1 MSKQTLIKGGY
12 VHNGKGK
19 QFTTLRDAL
28 ANDANCGC
36 GLDCKNG
43 YLVLPNFN
51 PVSGDIDGYYAV
63 YIVDGSITIDTVA
76 EAKATIQLY
85 CNNSAISATSV
96 TISGCT
102 GENLPIGENVQL
114 TATVLPSGAIQTG
127 NWTSSHP
134 AKATVNSSSGLV
146 TAIAAGTSTIT
157 FTSNDGGFTATC
169 VITVVSVG

>member
-63 YIVDGSITIDTVA
+63 YIVDGNITIDTVA

-102 GENLPIGENVQL
+102 GGSLAPLATRQL

-127 NWTSSHP
+127 DWTSSDTT
-134 AKATVNSSSGLV
+134 KATVSSSGLV
-146 TAIAAGTSTIT
+146 TAVAAGTSTIT
-157 FTSNDGGFTATC
+157 FTSTDGGFTATC
-169 VITVVSVG
+169 VITVVSGG